1 MRLQSWYM
9 RNRCKIS
16 PMQINKVGEVMI
28 NQGDVYWVKLENSD
42 ISHPH
47 VILQDDVFNHSRIST
62 VIVCVLTSNIKRV
75 SMPGNVL
82 LDAGEANLPR
92 QSVVEVAK
100 VSTLEKTQLGD
111 YIGALSPRRVDQ
123 ILAGMRFIQTA
134 FLSAKVSD
142 KSEQG

>member
-16 PMQINKVGEVMI
+16 PMQINKVGKVMI
-28 NQGDVYWVKLENSD
+28 NQGDVYWVKLKNSD

-47 VILQDDVFNHSRIST
+47 VVLQDDVFNHSRIST
-62 VIVCVLTSNIKRV
+62 VIVCALTSNIKRV
-75 SMPGNVL
+75 STPGNVL
-82 LDAGEANLPR
+82 LDAGEANLPK

-100 VSTLEKTQLGD
+100 VSTLEKTQLGE

-123 ILAGMRFIQTA
+123 ILAGMRFIQTS

-142 KSEQG
+142 ESEQG